1 MQKIIYFY
9 CLLTRNLPHVSSV
22 CSAVCC
28 LFFPLSYFILLCSRE
43 SVSKQQWAWQL
54 SLHCHLYLLCS
65 EEDAHM
71 STPESRQHRG
81 KNKTKQNREI
91 EGHSSWIKLPFKWCS
106 WWIISRFSCFLQ
118 FSSLC
123 VFESVSHYLTN
134 RVPGAFLIIK
144 IWGAS
149 STIVTSENLT
159 LLKTTDVVC
168 FFFILQLLDCLS
180 LEILG
185 DLFLIGDLTA
195 YRCYMLIWVTASQYL
210 TFYDVLML
218 WWCQSEYCIS
228 WCLMNVLLNIL
239 NVQAWAAELN
249 MFTTL
254 VYWFL
259 QSWKK

>member
-1 MQKIIYFY
+1 MLALCVLQF
-9 CLLTRNLPHVSSV
+9 
-22 CSAVCC
+22 AVF
-28 LFFPLSYFILLCSRE
+28 FFPSPFSYCCVLENLCQNSSEHDSYPCTVICISSALRRMPICLH
-43 SVSKQQWAWQL
+43 Q
-54 SLHCHLYLLCS
+54 SLG
-65 EEDAHM
+65 
-71 STPESRQHRG
+71 STGE
-81 KNKTKQNREI
+81 KKTKQNREI

-168 FFFILQLLDCLS
+168 FFFILQLLDCRS